1 MILHLCPA
9 PRLLLGSTS
18 RFHEEVS
25 HFNLE
30 TNDYLRRVILYL
42 ILSTY
47 SSLRPYKKSTRGPI
61 MCNRCVKFLSEFHA
75 TLATLPTPSPLLHW
89 AYTDMALNR
98 QLSSEHTLRMQW
110 PGHTSCQPLTSSPA
124 DLSLSPGLPPLPGV
138 PGVVLGWSTGP
149 LPPTTTLLYP
159 RPASP
164 LHQYKQLQPI
174 MKSYNHKH
182 QHTHEGRKSQIN
194 EEGRKCQELPNLF

>member
-9 PRLLLGSTS
+9 PRLLLRSTS

-47 SSLRPYKKSTRGPI
+47 SFLRPYKKSTRGPI

-98 QLSSEHTLRMQW
+98 QLSSEHTLLLECNSLATHHVSR
-110 PGHTSCQPLTSSPA
+110 QPLTRSPA
-124 DLSLSPGLPPLPGV
+124 DLSLSPGLPPLLGV
-138 PGVVLGWSTGP
+138 RLV
-149 LPPTTTLLYP
+149 
-159 RPASP
+159 
-164 LHQYKQLQPI
+164 
-174 MKSYNHKH
+174 
-182 QHTHEGRKSQIN
+182 
-194 EEGRKCQELPNLF
+194 